1 MAQGDYGA
9 AGPELVSYGAVDA
22 PAPPAVAVFD
32 DVVVSHLHHL
42 EAKYYKLPDNDVKDT
57 VRQKVALGQEIE
69 KLHRIIKLKV
79 IPAQL
84 SLSKNHE
91 QHIREKN

>member
-1 MAQGDYGA
+1 VQGDYGA
-9 AGPELVSYGAVDA
+9 AGPELVSYGEVDA
-22 PAPPAVAVFD
+22 PAPPAVAVCD
-32 DVVVSHLHHL
+32 DVIVSHLHHL

>member
-1 MAQGDYGA
+1 
-9 AGPELVSYGAVDA
+9 LCRICIT
-22 PAPPAVAVFD
+22 
-32 DVVVSHLHHL
+32 
-42 EAKYYKLPDNDVKDT
+42 AKYYKLPDNDVKDT